1 MRSGLRS
8 GGLIG
13 SFVLCSASP
22 APEEHSFQNQVR
34 IAEPGAA
41 VKADSICSA
50 RRCGGAI
57 GIMGKA
63 RNPLS
68 HAFWRGSVDKAGGRR
83 LIGGRVQGCSEL
95 GQMAG
100 KDKEGQYRA

>member
-1 MRSGLRS
+1 MRS

-57 GIMGKA
+57 GIMGTA
-63 RNPLS
+63 RNPSSQALL
-68 HAFWRGSVDKAGGRR
+68 RRSVDKAGGRR
-83 LIGGRVQGCSEL
+83 LIGGRVERCKL
-95 GQMAG
+95 GGGAN
-100 KDKEGQYRA
+100 DGQ